1 MHFVNDLCKIYS
13 SPVPSSKRPLG
24 TFRSPQ
30 FAKLSANSTPH
41 SWAPGILLLS
51 GADCSFIKSPTERRK
66 TALKTALKEKYDKI
80 FRRTSERCILGNVQE
95 FKSFLA
101 VAIQGCKW
109 VRDAAMPPLST
120 SEPELFSLPPTSNQ
134 QTPLL
139 SQCGPRS
146 KSKTHK

>member
-1 MHFVNDLCKIYS
+1 MICAKFTPHQCPALRGLSGHLGVLSLQNCQQTAHLT
-13 SPVPSSKRPLG
+13 PGPLG
-24 TFRSPQ
+24 
-30 FAKLSANSTPH
+30 L
-41 SWAPGILLLS
+41 LLLS